1 MWLTHQF
8 DSLIN
13 LGICKEYPIMAKAK
27 TPRNSA
33 GKQDGTNV
41 STPGVPAPQP
51 ETISD
56 IREIRKLL
64 PDVRKNV
71 VPINLDEEIRRR
83 AYELW
88 EQHGRESGHEKEHW
102 LLAETEI
109 LARYRNQR
117 QQSA

>member
-1 MWLTHQF
+1 
-8 DSLIN
+8 
-13 LGICKEYPIMAKAK
+13 MAKAK
-27 TPRNSA
+27 TPRSSA
-33 GKQDGTNV
+33 GKPGGTKV
-41 STPGVPAPQP
+41 STPGTPAVPA

-56 IREIRKLL
+56 IKEIRKLL

-88 EQHGRESGHEKEHW
+88 EQHGRESGREKEHW

>member
-1 MWLTHQF
+1 MWLIHQF
-8 DSLIN
+8 DSLLN

-33 GKQDGTNV
+33 GKPD
-41 STPGVPAPQP
+41 STSVATPAPPAAQP
-51 ETISD
+51 ETISE
-56 IREIRKLL
+56 IREVRKVT

-88 EQHGRESGHEKEHW
+88 EQHGRESGREKEHW
-102 LLAETEI
+102 LLAETEM
-109 LARYRNQR
+109 LARYRAQR